1 MWLEGDANYTDFKLV
16 EEKKIKQPSNQI
28 HILKGSL
35 TNNNQ
40 SLNLFGLNLLTSCH
54 SMSSVFRFDFS
65 HFFCVETRYKGLVI
79 NCRRLHRPKYTPT
92 AI

>member
-35 TNNNQ
+35 THNKPITKLVRPQ
-40 SLNLFGLNLLTSCH
+40 FTYI
-54 SMSSVFRFDFS
+54 MPFRVVCF
-65 HFFCVETRYKGLVI
+65 
-79 NCRRLHRPKYTPT
+79 
-92 AI
+92 